1 MLAAPTPMYI
11 YQLKDIQ
18 RIRDEGFECQI
29 PESVMEK
36 VRKIAAEVGSPSYI
50 KTPVFMR
57 KTKATDGSTV
67 ASGSSGSSTSNGT
80 GHSDWKRSGGVAGSA
95 MSASSGGKR
104 SGGGIGGTGKPRE
117 LSASEWENI
126 RQNSAVAKPVELPRH
141 LIAVEGIERE
151 IREIRG
157 FLNKMTDKTY
167 DDTYHAIMTKMD
179 SLVENDSVND
189 TDLTKVCESIF
200 ETASGNQ
207 FYSQQYARMY
217 HALMIR
223 YRSLERVFRENYG
236 VFTEIFENIRTANPD
251 EDYDLFCEVNL
262 ENERRRASA
271 VFMTNL
277 MNEGVITV
285 DDMNKILNSF
295 FVKFDEF
302 AKTVENKHMC
312 DEMVETIG
320 NVLKTGRE
328 VFSEDPYFNS
338 ESGALNRLRTI
349 SKWSS
354 KEYPGISKR
363 TTFKCMDIMEEYN

>member
-1 MLAAPTPMYI
+1 MLAAPTPMYM

-29 PESVMEK
+29 PESIMEK

-57 KTKATDGSTV
+57 KVKPTDGT
-67 ASGSSGSSTSNGT
+67 
-80 GHSDWKRSGGVAGSA
+80 
-95 MSASSGGKR
+95 SSGGGSGVSGVASASGVSSGGR
-104 SGGGIGGTGKPRE
+104 RGGGGTGSGGGSGNSTKPRE

-126 RQNSAVAKPVELPRH
+126 RTNAAVAKKVEIPRH

-157 FLNKMTDKTY
+157 LLNKMTDKTY
-167 DDTYHAIMTKMD
+167 DDMYRAIITKMD
-179 SLVENDSVND
+179 SLTETEGTSDS
-189 TDLTKVCESIF
+189 DLTKVCESIF
-200 ETASGNQ
+200 DTASGNQ

-251 EDYDLFCEVNL
+251 EDYDLFCEINQ

-285 DDMNKILNSF
+285 DDMNRIINIF

-302 AKTVENKHMC
+302 AKAAEQKHMC
-312 DEMVETIG
+312 DEIVETIG
-320 NVLKTGRE
+320 HVLKTGRE

-363 TTFKCMDIMEEYN
+363 TTFKCMDIMEEYK